1 MSSNNS
7 TKNWKDKTILI
18 AEDEESNFKYLE
30 LALRSTHVNILR
42 AKNGKEAI
50 DICKENP
57 GIDLVIMDIKMPD
70 MNGLQATREIRQFAN
85 HLPIIALTAYA
96 MADDKE
102 TSLEAGCDD
111 YISKPVKRN
120 RLFNVVNKYLEK

>member
-7 TKNWKDKTILI
+7 TKNWKDKTFLI